1 MPNRTI
7 LAGFLLGAL
16 LAGCAPDSGKERSA
30 ATSTHLVPKPA
41 APSPGPPTTLRVVIR
56 VEDGNVT
63 VLSATPK
70 RGNDFDAGADVFAHR
85 VIEEK
90 SRALRYEILDA
101 SAAVLSSG
109 YVAVPKVAVAEFLDR
124 DVRHK
129 IVRAEQPLTS
139 AVVNAAIPYV
149 PGATKLRFVELTPDA
164 GTPVESWKATLLT
177 TVDLPATNDSPPPGD
192 VPPGDVPAGVVR

>member
-7 LAGFLLGAL
+7 LAGFLLCAL
-16 LAGCAPDSGKERSA
+16 LTGCAPDSGKERSA
-30 ATSTHLVPKPA
+30 ATTTHLVPKPA

-63 VLSATPK
+63 VLSASPK

-101 SAAVLSSG
+101 SAAVIGSG

-129 IVRAEQPLTS
+129 IERAEQPLTS
-139 AVVNAAIPYV
+139 AVVSAAIPYLR
-149 PGATKLRFVELTPDA
+149 GASRLRFVELTPDA
-164 GTPVESWKATLLT
+164 STPVEIWKATVLT
-177 TVDLPATNDSPPPGD
+177 TVDLPATGDSPPGD
-192 VPPGDVPAGVVR
+192 VPPKGAAPGVVR